1 MQAVAVVPEEVKGLN
16 WSALI
21 LNWVWAIG
29 NQVWIG
35 LLALIPPIAPFVAVY
50 LLIKGN
56 ELAWNGPRQWE
67 SVEQFK
73 ATQAVW
79 QKWAIGVLI
88 LSVVLTLA
96 WVAFVFFLTIAA
108 SRGAEANGVPG

>member
-1 MQAVAVVPEEVKGLN
+1 MHAVAGVPEEVKGLN
-16 WSALI
+16 WAAFL
-21 LNWVWAIG
+21 LNGVWAIG

-35 LLALIPPIAPFVAVY
+35 LLALFPPITLFVAVY

-73 ATQAVW
+73 SVQAAW
-79 QKWAIGVLI
+79 QKWAIGLLV
-88 LSVVLTLA
+88 LSVVIVLA
-96 WVAFVFFLTIAA
+96 WMAFVFFLTIAA
-108 SRGAEANGVPG
+108 SRGVDTNGVGG

>member
-1 MQAVAVVPEEVKGLN
+1 MQAVAGVPEEVKGLN
-16 WSALI
+16 WGAFL

-29 NQVWIG
+29 NRVWIG
-35 LLALIPPIAPFVAVY
+35 LLGLFVPIVPFVAVY

-73 ATQAVW
+73 VVQSTWQRWAV
-79 QKWAIGVLI
+79 GVLLLTI
-88 LSVVLTLA
+88 AVVLA
-96 WVAFVFFLTIAA
+96 WMGYVFFLTIAA

>member
-16 WSALI
+16 WAAFLLSWI
-21 LNWVWAIG
+21 WAIG

-35 LLALIPPIAPFVAVY
+35 LLALFPPVTLVVALY

-56 ELAWNGPRQWE
+56 ELAWSGPRHWA

-73 ATQAVW
+73 AVQSVW
-79 QKWAIGVLI
+79 QKWAIGVL
-88 LSVVLTLA
+88 VLTVVIVLA
-96 WVAFVFFLTIAA
+96 WMAFVFFLTIAA
-108 SRGAEANGVPG
+108 SRGAEGGGVPG